1 MDNLR
6 LPRGSFMQFEA
17 NAGLDLV
24 KSLTSGRARVN
35 VQHILQFLDA
45 LDPEDVAVS
54 ADEDIGRVS
63 PECGGDAAS
72 PASGVAAYVGHPET
86 EPFELESLMLARSE
100 PYLLPIHIPPY
111 TSDGGQLLELVKNI
125 GRADVAGV
133 ENEIDFAQVVGEG
146 RVKPGVRVRE
156 NA

>member
-6 LPRGSFMQFEA
+6 LPRGSFMQLEA
-17 NAGLDLV
+17 HAGLDLM
-24 KSLTSGRARVN
+24 KPLASGRARVN

-45 LDPEDVAVS
+45 LDPEDMAVS
-54 ADEDIGRVS
+54 ADEDVGRVS
-63 PECGGDAAS
+63 PECGSDAAS
-72 PASGVAAYVGHPET
+72 PASGVPTYVGHPEAQSV
-86 EPFELESLMLARSE
+86 ELESLMFARSE

-111 TSDGGQLLELVKNI
+111 TSDGGQLLELVKDI
-125 GRADVAGV
+125 GCADVAGV